1 MNGFQLG
8 MGADWVLGVAGATR
22 YPTDGRG
29 GATATNTSSVIS
41 GAGEI
46 LLLGIFVNTTAAV
59 AYDVVDHAG
68 DVIPGLSLTASPAVG
83 WHPFGPFG
91 VKYTAAI
98 ATGRGNVGIKLGA
111 AAVASL
117 VYKRLA

>member
-1 MNGFQLG
+1 
-8 MGADWVLGVAGATR
+8 MGADWVLGTAASTV

-29 GATATNTSSVIS
+29 ASTATATSSLLFN
-41 GAGEI
+41 AGEI
-46 LLLGIFVNTTAAV
+46 LLLGMFVNTSAAV

-68 DVIPGLSLTASPAVG
+68 SVIPGLSLTASPTVG

-91 VKYTAAI
+91 VKYVAAI
-98 ATGRGNVGIKLGA
+98 TGRANVGIKLGA